1 MTSQKYKAHRAKM
14 KRLKSRQHTT
24 ELFELMGM
32 TLAWLILGTLGLAS
46 SFHLLSMYL

>member
-1 MTSQKYKAHRAKM
+1 M

-24 ELFELMGM
+24 ELFELMGI
-32 TLAWLILGTLGLAS
+32 TLACLIVGTLGLAA